1 MWGSQCTSIGLSSSG
16 LSNYK
21 WDSVSPSAHKH
32 KNYCQTA
39 LSDCLFFYSSLFLQT
54 IDQQLPLQVVFFSR
68 FLICDWKKISDKTHA
83 TNENIVKAQVVVC
96 FASELCIFVLI
107 PVDYPSYRG
116 WRGSLCCYGPVSL
129 PDSLRKLSRC
139 VLLIKSVVNATSFS
153 QTQRH
158 YFSLS
163 VCLLFFSWLRGVYWP
178 RADSVI
184 LPRVPAGSLD
194 WCPSLIAF
202 RSDTHLIKKNNLH
215 QLEARS
221 TSQRSGCCHHMY
233 T

>member
-1 MWGSQCTSIGLSSSG
+1 MGF
-16 LSNYK
+16 
-21 WDSVSPSAHKH
+21 SVSICS
-32 KNYCQTA
+32 QTQE
-39 LSDCLFFYSSLFLQT
+39 LLPNSTLWLSLFLSLS
-54 IDQQLPLQVVFFSR
+54 LPADDWSTAPPTGCVESVFLSFPNMW
-68 FLICDWKKISDKTHA
+68 LEKKKISVKTHA

-163 VCLLFFSWLRGVYWP
+163 VCLCSFGDCEAFIDPELIVW
-178 RADSVI
+178 DS
-184 LPRVPAGSLD
+184 RVSPQGRWID
-194 WCPSLIAF
+194 
-202 RSDTHLIKKNNLH
+202 
-215 QLEARS
+215 AR
-221 TSQRSGCCHHMY
+221 HW
-233 T
+233 